1 VKLSFRK
8 ESFQLHLKH
17 ICLSHSTTS
26 SEKPGSHHK
35 NCGVTR
41 QICDAFCSGIFV
53 HPPISGIFCWANLL
67 QRREKYHD
75 IHLIGFFEN
84 TKSRM
89 KDPNLPNGKGIEHIC
104 ERNGLGHQ
112 TPRALGALVLEA
124 LLVDLGTI
132 HLSNKRK
139 QRCKTCHTHVHY
151 CCKLCNKIQSYMIY
165 KISIYNL
172 TVSMLLQYHNIKS
185 SNIIA
190 ISIIISNITQTLLFN
205 FKFN

>member
-1 VKLSFRK
+1 M
-8 ESFQLHLKH
+8 
-17 ICLSHSTTS
+17 
-26 SEKPGSHHK
+26 
-35 NCGVTR
+35 
-41 QICDAFCSGIFV
+41 QICMDAFCSGIFV
-53 HPPISGIFCWANLL
+53 HPPISRDLFVG
-67 QRREKYHD
+67 
-75 IHLIGFFEN
+75 LICFSG
-84 TKSRM
+84 
-89 KDPNLPNGKGIEHIC
+89 GEHQ
-104 ERNGLGHQ
+104 RNGLGHQ

-151 CCKLCNKIQSYMIY
+151 CCTLCNKIQSYIIY

-172 TVSMLLQYHNIKS
+172 TFSMFLQYHNIKS

>member
-1 VKLSFRK
+1 MLFVR
-8 ESFQLHLKH
+8 
-17 ICLSHSTTS
+17 
-26 SEKPGSHHK
+26 
-35 NCGVTR
+35 
-41 QICDAFCSGIFV
+41 GIFV
-53 HPPISGIFCWANLL
+53 HPPISRDLCWANLL

-89 KDPNLPNGKGIEHIC
+89 KDTNGCFLKWGYPKMDDLQQKSLLKWMIWGYHHFRKHSNLPNGKGVENIC

-151 CCKLCNKIQSYMIY
+151 CCKLCNRIQSYMIY

-172 TVSMLLQYHNIKS
+172 TFSMLLQYHNIKS